1 MIGAAGSVSGD
12 CSTKFRDHGHDR
24 FCPMRAEPV
33 PEGAQGCVR
42 SPEAQGELAI
52 GGALAGVGIPA
63 IEKQRSG
70 GGLFGRP
77 T

>member
-12 CSTKFRDHGHDR
+12 CSTKFRDHGDDR

-33 PEGAQGCVR
+33 PEDAQGCVR
-42 SPEAQGELAI
+42 SREAQGELAI
-52 GGALAGVGIPA
+52 GGALVGVGIPA
-63 IEKQRSG
+63 IERQRSG